1 MKKQIKI
8 VLSFML
14 ALLISINIIPTV
26 AYANSAMPIQNSQ
39 GTGIVFE
46 LNDEIAVKSE
56 VLDIEIIDEMA
67 KITAIYNMINLTDK
81 EISVE
86 SMFIAPYFAE
96 ESYGFVVEIDD
107 EKVDYESKI
116 FGEYSEFEIDEN
128 NWQYVIENSDIGSK
142 YDNGIQTVKYN
153 MNFEPNDE
161 IEVMVSYDYIMS
173 QDTASSDNMYKL
185 LYYLTPANYWSD
197 FTDLTINL
205 TVDSDMPKIESSS
218 VEFEKVGK
226 NEYQYKADA
235 LPNDELEITVERRWY
250 GYVWSVLTDGYLW
263 DMIGVFIL
271 VLALPIGLIIDFV
284 WQIRKRRKKKANR

>member
-86 SMFIAPYFAE
+86 SMFISPYFAE

-107 EKVDYESKI
+107 KKSIMKARFLVNTVNLKLMKI
-116 FGEYSEFEIDEN
+116 
-128 NWQYVIENSDIGSK
+128 IG
-142 YDNGIQTVKYN
+142 NT
-153 MNFEPNDE
+153 
-161 IEVMVSYDYIMS
+161 
-173 QDTASSDNMYKL
+173 
-185 LYYLTPANYWSD
+185 
-197 FTDLTINL
+197 
-205 TVDSDMPKIESSS
+205 
-218 VEFEKVGK
+218 
-226 NEYQYKADA
+226 
-235 LPNDELEITVERRWY
+235 
-250 GYVWSVLTDGYLW
+250 
-263 DMIGVFIL
+263 
-271 VLALPIGLIIDFV
+271 
-284 WQIRKRRKKKANR
+284 

>member
-1 MKKQIKI
+1 
-8 VLSFML
+8 
-14 ALLISINIIPTV
+14 
-26 AYANSAMPIQNSQ
+26 
-39 GTGIVFE
+39 
-46 LNDEIAVKSE
+46 
-56 VLDIEIIDEMA
+56 
-67 KITAIYNMINLTDK
+67 
-81 EISVE
+81 
-86 SMFIAPYFAE
+86 
-96 ESYGFVVEIDD
+96 
-107 EKVDYESKI
+107 
-116 FGEYSEFEIDEN
+116 
-128 NWQYVIENSDIGSK
+128 
-142 YDNGIQTVKYN
+142 

-263 DMIGVFIL
+263 AMIGVFIL